1 MGNGFMK
8 QLSSILCILL
18 AITILAQ
25 SESFV
30 QLGGSDGTSLLQGLT
45 NNSTTVTNSNNTMI
59 NLSMAANATNL
70 EGANGAELFENMTNK
85 TSSGNGTNNTT
96 DDLNSWGRK
105 LRPIGPP
112 PKYDAQAAKN
122 DAMNLIIRQNHLGY

>member
-1 MGNGFMK
+1 MVIK
-8 QLSSILCILL
+8 LVISILCVLL
-18 AITILAQ
+18 FITVFAH
-25 SESFV
+25 SESAV
-30 QLGGSDGTSLLQGLT
+30 QLGGSGGTSLLQGLT
-45 NNSTTVTNSNNTMI
+45 NNSTTVTNSNNTMV
-59 NLSMAANATNL
+59 NLSLAATAKHL
-70 EGANGAELFENMTNK
+70 EGSDGTELFESFTNE

-112 PKYDAQAAKN
+112 PKYDAEAAKS